1 MEPLELTNYF
11 YVTLVKGKYLLAL
24 NRSQNPNTERASIH
38 SFIVSRRKDDSLRP
52 MVTTLP
58 FFSLFFLSPIFVFFA
73 EKVNPRW
80 LQLNLF
86 FLLFLGIPLS
96 T

>member
-38 SFIVSRRKDDSLRP
+38 SFIVSRRKDDSLR
-52 MVTTLP
+52 TRNI
-58 FFSLFFLSPIFVFFA
+58 SP
-73 EKVNPRW
+73 NPNPNPNAGVRT
-80 LQLNLF
+80 
-86 FLLFLGIPLS
+86 IR

>member
-1 MEPLELTNYF
+1 MASVSTEIPE
-11 YVTLVKGKYLLAL
+11 VGWAGRVGKANGY
-24 NRSQNPNTERASIH
+24 NFT
-38 SFIVSRRKDDSLRP
+38 
-52 MVTTLP
+52 
-58 FFSLFFLSPIFVFFA
+58 FFFHLFFLLPIFVFFA